1 MGPGPFGK
9 GPGAKVLFRR
19 PRLNL
24 SEMEMSHHHGGC
36 CRSCEKDN
44 IIVMR
49 SDNSALSTL
58 IMKRQQRVFLACSSV
73 RLCLC
78 VSVRKREG
86 EGECVVLLLYLY
98 ILLVGEDTTCLNI
111 G

>member
-9 GPGAKVLFRR
+9 GPWAKVLFRR

-58 IMKRQQRVFLACSSV
+58 IIKRQQRVFLACSSV
-73 RLCLC
+73 RVCLC
-78 VSVRKREG
+78 V
-86 EGECVVLLLYLY
+86 
-98 ILLVGEDTTCLNI
+98 LV
-111 G
+111 